1 MYLDKLYKVIDENKN
16 PVLFENSKTKE
27 DFWDNEHISKM
38 MLMAHLNP
46 NWDVASRRNETI
58 KATCDFI
65 IKKLNLK
72 ANEKLLDLGCGPGLY
87 STKFHEHGLLVTG
100 IDYSKRSLEYA
111 NKKAVLNNYNINYLY
126 MDYLDLNYE
135 DEFDI
140 VVIIYCDFGVLSNQ
154 LREKLLKKIYK
165 SLKPNGYLVFDV
177 WSTSFKE
184 LNTSYKTWKVHE
196 KQGFWK
202 STPHLELINKIYY
215 ENEKVSLKQHFILE
229 ENDNISVYNLWEQVY
244 TKESV
249 VSLISENGF
258 RVVNILGDLTGK
270 EYLEASNTIGIIAQK
285 A

>member
-46 NWDVASRRNETI
+46 KWDAASRKNETI
-58 KATCDFI
+58 NATCDFI

-87 STKFHEHGLLVTG
+87 STKFHEHGLSVTG

-111 NKKAVLNNYNINYLY
+111 NKKAVLNNYDINYLY
-126 MDYLDLNYE
+126 MDYLDLNYD

-140 VVIIYCDFGVLSNQ
+140 VVIIYCDFGVLSNK

-177 WSTSFKE
+177 WSASFKE
-184 LNTSYKTWKVHE
+184 LNTSYKTWNVYE

-202 STPHLELINKIYY
+202 NTPHLELINKIYY
-215 ENEKVSLKQHFILE
+215 ENEKVSLKQHFIME

-249 VSLISENGF
+249 ISLINENGF
-258 RVVNILGDLTGK
+258 KVVNILGDLTGK
-270 EYLEASNTIGIIAQK
+270 EYSEASNTIGIIAKK